1 METSIFDKANGELD
15 DPIRLLLVLRVEFLN
30 DNRINKYP
38 LVTWLSYQSL
48 GISDFG
54 NVLERLDDRN

>member
-1 METSIFDKANGELD
+1 MD
-15 DPIRLLLVLRVEFLN
+15 DPIGLLLVLRVEFLN